1 MNKKIIYGVFVLIV
15 LVGIFLAFKF
25 GPEVTTGSVG
35 YTHQCVTPAEA
46 VEMMNNFNC
55 EEIEIEDCV
64 EGLVG
69 VRCP

>member
-1 MNKKIIYGVFVLIV
+1 M
-15 LVGIFLAFKF
+15 AFKF

-46 VEMMNNFNC
+46 VEMVNDFNC